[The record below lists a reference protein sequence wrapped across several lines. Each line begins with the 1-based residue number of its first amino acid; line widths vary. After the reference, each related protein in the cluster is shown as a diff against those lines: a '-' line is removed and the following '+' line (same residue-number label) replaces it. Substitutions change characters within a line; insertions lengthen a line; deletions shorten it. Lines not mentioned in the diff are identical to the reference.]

1 MNPIKNLF
9 KQLDWKAMNLSA
21 WFVLIITYVY
31 PIRFVEDKP
40 DVIGFPFPFLTVYD
54 KGLGSSLFGSFHID
68 LGSLILNI
76 AIVYLVVTLLYRL
89 YTRYKKS

>member
-1 MNPIKNLF
+1 MDQIKNMF
-9 KQLDWKAMNLSA
+9 KQLDWKAMNISA
-21 WFVLIITYVY
+21 WFVLIITYIY
-31 PIRFVEDKP
+31 LIRFVEDKL

-54 KGLGSSLFGSFHID
+54 KELGPSLFSSFHID

-76 AIVYLVVTLLYRL
+76 AIVYLVITLLSRL